1 MPLSSSVCK
10 PPIASIPE
18 SLWRVL
24 LSILDHPA
32 SAGERSVIG
41 HQVLTTEKVPFSYRV
56 AGLGSRFLAWLV
68 DLFVIVG
75 LDLMGLLVGSVLI
88 IGRPGLGS
96 AIFIIWNF
104 MVLWGYFLLFEW
116 LGRGQTP
123 GKALL
128 GIRVI
133 QWRGTAMNFFQAA
146 IRNLL
151 RVLDS
156 LPLPLPLG
164 PGLLGFVVAA
174 SNREHRRLGDLAAD
188 TLVVH
193 VERNVRPVLALAD
206 TGGEADRPRLALLRS
221 RLSQLDREQKQT
233 LLDLCLRRDQL
244 RVLERARLFQAAAHF
259 FQQRLEL
266 APDEYESAEKFV
278 LQMAAV
284 LGERP
289 GGREIET

>member
-1 MPLSSSVCK
+1 M
-10 PPIASIPE
+10 IRHE
-18 SLWRVL
+18 
-24 LSILDHPA
+24 
-32 SAGERSVIG
+32 
-41 HQVLTTEKVPFSYRV
+41 VLTDEKVPFSYRV

-68 DLFVIVG
+68 DLFLIIG
-75 LDLMGLLVGSVLI
+75 LDVMGIFVGSVLYV
-88 IGRPGLGS
+88 GRPGLGT
-96 AIFIIWNF
+96 AVIIVWQF
-104 MVLWGYFLLFEW
+104 VLTWGYFLFFEW
-116 LGRGQTP
+116 LWHGQTP

-133 QWRGTAMNFFQAA
+133 QWRGTAMNFFEAA
-146 IRNLL
+146 LRNIL
-151 RVLDS
+151 RFVDS
-156 LPLPLPLG
+156 LPIPLPLG

-174 SNREHRRLGDLAAD
+174 CNREHRRLGDLAAN

-193 VERNVRPVLALAD
+193 VERNARPILALAD
-206 TGGEADRPRLALLRS
+206 AHSEADCQRLALLRQ

-244 RVLERARLFQAAAHF
+244 RVLERARLFQAASQF
-259 FQQRLEL
+259 FQQRLDL

-289 GGREIET
+289 GEPPGLSRRG